1 MSGDDGREPAETAT
15 AGDSPHEA
23 AGLEHPVLDAA
34 IAELERAAGR
44 LRSHDLSQDEAAGLV
59 EECAELA
66 ARVGGELD
74 RTARAA
80 SAESPASGQERL
92 L

>member
-1 MSGDDGREPAETAT
+1 MSSPSEPRRGAPAT
-15 AGDSPHEA
+15 PPGSAGEPPGA
-23 AGLEHPVLDAA
+23 LDLAL
-34 IAELERAAGR
+34 AELERAAER
-44 LRSHDLSQDEAAGLV
+44 LRAGDREQEEAAALV

-74 RTARAA
+74 RAARAA
-80 SAESPASGQERL
+80 AVEPASGQETL